1 MFSGCKCL
9 SDNDLATVLFVLGF
23 ELADQPEH
31 GPKPTADGS
40 SKQNY
45 PHPLLKVRKSRG
57 KIATVMDAIRVPL
70 RLKIWR

>member
-1 MFSGCKCL
+1 MFNGCKCL

-31 GPKPTADGS
+31 GHKPTADGS

-45 PHPLLKVRKSRG
+45 PQPFLKEKAEVKLP
-57 KIATVMDAIRVPL
+57 TMMDAIQVPL